1 MRRTLMFNHVTI
13 DGYFAGSDGNLNWV
27 VPDEEIDKAA
37 VQRMPTIDTI
47 LLGRRTYEL
56 FEAYWPHALNDSE
69 TAADPHD
76 SSRRSSTL
84 RDMAVWIN
92 EAKKLVF
99 SRTLKKVG
107 WKNTSILPAIDPPA
121 IQGMKREQGG
131 DMIVFGSGSVVSE
144 LTKHGLIDEYQFV
157 VNPVLLGS
165 GKRMME
171 SVSNS
176 LKLELIEAKKYS
188 SGNVVLRYTAA
199 PASGGMP
206 REDRHRR

>member
-1 MRRTLMFNHVTI
+1 MFNHVTA
-13 DGYFAGSDGNLNWV
+13 DGYFAGPDGNLSWV

-92 EAKKLVF
+92 ETNKLVF

-107 WKNTSILPAIDPPA
+107 WKNTRIRPGIDPGA
-121 IQGMKREQGG
+121 IEAMKREPGK

-144 LTKHGLIDEYQFV
+144 LTRHGLIDEYQFV
-157 VNPVLLGS
+157 VNPVLLGQ
-165 GKRMME
+165 GKPLME
-171 SVSNS
+171 GMSNGAK
-176 LKLELIEAKKYS
+176 LKLRESRQYP
-188 SGNVVLRYTAA
+188 SGNVVLRYERT
-199 PASGGMP
+199 
-206 REDRHRR
+206 DT

>member
-1 MRRTLMFNHVTI
+1 MRRILMFNHVTA
-13 DGYFAGSDGNLNWV
+13 DGYFAGPDGNLSWV

-92 EAKKLVF
+92 EANKLVF

-107 WKNTSILPAIDPPA
+107 WKNTRVLPGIDPGA
-121 IQGMKREQGG
+121 IEAMKREQGK

-144 LTKHGLIDEYQFV
+144 LTRHGLIDEYQFV
-157 VNPVLLGS
+157 VNPVLLGQ
-165 GKRMME
+165 GKPLME
-171 SVSNS
+171 GMSNGAK
-176 LKLELIEAKKYS
+176 LKLRESRQYP
-188 SGNVVLRYTAA
+188 SGNVVLRYERT
-199 PASGGMP
+199 
-206 REDRHRR
+206 DT

>member
-1 MRRTLMFNHVTI
+1 MRRILMFNHVTA

-76 SSRRSSTL
+76 PSRRSSTL

-92 EAKKLVF
+92 EANKLVF

-107 WKNTSILPAIDPPA
+107 WKNTRILSEIDPPA
-121 IQGMKREQGG
+121 IQGMKRKQGR
-131 DMIVFGSGSVVSE
+131 DMIVFGSRSVVSA

-157 VNPVLLGS
+157 VNPVLLGR
-165 GKRMME
+165 GKPLME
-171 SVSNS
+171 GMSKGAK
-176 LKLELIEAKKYS
+176 LKLQESRQYP
-188 SGNVVLRYTAA
+188 SGNVVLRYERADA
-199 PASGGMP
+199 
-206 REDRHRR
+206 

>member
-1 MRRTLMFNHVTI
+1 MFNHVTA

-37 VQRMPTIDTI
+37 VQRMSTIDTI

-56 FEAYWPHALNDSE
+56 FEAYWPHALNDAE

-76 SSRRSSTL
+76 SSRRSPTL

-107 WKNTSILPAIDPPA
+107 WKNTRILSEIDPRA
-121 IQGMKREQGG
+121 IQDTKREQGR

-157 VNPVLLGS
+157 VNPVLLGR
-165 GKRMME
+165 GKPLME
-171 SVSNS
+171 GISNGA
-176 LKLELIEAKKYS
+176 KLNLRESRQYP
-188 SGNVVLRYTAA
+188 SGNVVLRYERADA
-199 PASGGMP
+199 
-206 REDRHRR
+206 

>member
-1 MRRTLMFNHVTI
+1 MRRILMFNHVTA

-27 VPDEEIDKAA
+27 VPDEEIDQAA

-56 FEAYWPHALNDSE
+56 FEAYWPHALTDSE

-92 EAKKLVF
+92 EANKLVF

-107 WKNTSILPAIDPPA
+107 WKNTRILPEIDPRA
-121 IQGMKREQGG
+121 IQSMKREQGR
-131 DMIVFGSGSVVSE
+131 DMIVFGSGSIVSE
-144 LTKHGLIDEYQFV
+144 LTKHGLIDEYRFV
-157 VNPVLLGS
+157 VNPVLLAQ
-165 GKRMME
+165 GKPLME
-171 SVSNS
+171 GMSKGAK
-176 LKLELIEAKKYS
+176 LKLQESRQYP
-188 SGNVVLRYTAA
+188 SGNVVLRYERADA
-199 PASGGMP
+199 
-206 REDRHRR
+206 

>member
-1 MRRTLMFNHVTI
+1 MFNHVTA
-13 DGYFAGSDGNLNWV
+13 DGYFAGPDGNLSWV

-56 FEAYWPHALNDSE
+56 FEAYWPHALNDSQ

-76 SSRRSSTL
+76 SSRRSPTL

-92 EAKKLVF
+92 EANKLVF

-107 WKNTSILPAIDPPA
+107 WKNTRIRPGIDPGA
-121 IQGMKREQGG
+121 IEAMKREPGK

-144 LTKHGLIDEYQFV
+144 LTRHGLIDEYQFV
-157 VNPVLLGS
+157 VNPVLLGQ
-165 GKRMME
+165 GKPLME
-171 SVSNS
+171 GMSNGAK
-176 LKLELIEAKKYS
+176 LKLRESRQYP
-188 SGNVVLRYTAA
+188 SGNVVLRYERT
-199 PASGGMP
+199 
-206 REDRHRR
+206 DT

>member
-1 MRRTLMFNHVTI
+1 MFNHVTA
-13 DGYFAGSDGNLNWV
+13 DGYFAGPDGNLSWV

-92 EAKKLVF
+92 EANKLVF

-107 WKNTSILPAIDPPA
+107 WKNTRIRPGIDPGA
-121 IQGMKREQGG
+121 IEAMKREPGK

-144 LTKHGLIDEYQFV
+144 LTRHGLIDEYQFV
-157 VNPVLLGS
+157 VNPVLLGQ
-165 GKRMME
+165 GKPLME
-171 SVSNS
+171 GMSNGAK
-176 LKLELIEAKKYS
+176 LKLRESRQYP
-188 SGNVVLRYTAA
+188 SGNVVLRYERT
-199 PASGGMP
+199 
-206 REDRHRR
+206 DT

>member
-1 MRRTLMFNHVTI
+1 MFNHVTA
-13 DGYFAGSDGNLNWV
+13 DGYFAGPDGNLSWV

-37 VQRMPTIDTI
+37 VQRMPAIDTI

-56 FEAYWPHALNDSE
+56 FEAYWPHALNDAQ

-92 EAKKLVF
+92 EANKLVF

-107 WKNTSILPAIDPPA
+107 WKNTRIRPGIDPGA
-121 IQGMKREQGG
+121 IEAMKREPGK

-144 LTKHGLIDEYQFV
+144 LTRHGQIDEYQFV
-157 VNPVLLGS
+157 VNPVLLGQ
-165 GKRMME
+165 GKPLME
-171 SVSNS
+171 GMSNGAK
-176 LKLELIEAKKYS
+176 LKLRESRQYP
-188 SGNVVLRYTAA
+188 SGNVVLRYERT
-199 PASGGMP
+199 
-206 REDRHRR
+206 DT

>member
-1 MRRTLMFNHVTI
+1 MRRIMMFNHVTA

-27 VPDEEIDKAA
+27 VPDEEIDQAA

-47 LLGRRTYEL
+47 VLGRRTYEL
-56 FEAYWPHALNDSE
+56 FESYWPHALNDSE

-107 WKNTSILPAIDPPA
+107 WKNTRILPEIDPPA
-121 IQGMKREQGG
+121 IQGMKREQGR

-157 VNPVLLGS
+157 INPVMLGR
-165 GKRMME
+165 GKPLME
-171 SVSNS
+171 GMSNRTK
-176 LKLELIEAKKYS
+176 LKLRESRQYP
-188 SGNVVLRYTAA
+188 SGNVVLRYERAGA
-199 PASGGMP
+199 
-206 REDRHRR
+206 

>member
-1 MRRTLMFNHVTI
+1 MRRILMFNHVTA

-56 FEAYWPHALNDSE
+56 FEAYWPHALNDPE

-84 RDMAVWIN
+84 RDMALWIN
-92 EAKKLVF
+92 EANKLVF
-99 SRTLKKVG
+99 SRTPKKVG
-107 WKNTSILPAIDPPA
+107 WKNTRIVPQIDARAIDR
-121 IQGMKREQGG
+121 MKREPGK

-144 LTKHGLIDEYQFV
+144 LTRHGLIDEYQFV
-157 VNPVLLGS
+157 VNPVLLGQ
-165 GKRMME
+165 GRFLLE
-171 SVSNS
+171 GVSQGA
-176 LKLELIEAKKYS
+176 KLELRDSKPYP
-188 SGNVVLRYTAA
+188 SGNVVLSYTYRDGSKAA
-199 PASGGMP
+199 G
-206 REDRHRR
+206 

>member
-1 MRRTLMFNHVTI
+1 MFNHVTA
-13 DGYFAGSDGNLNWV
+13 DGYFAGPDGNLSWV

-37 VQRMPTIDTI
+37 VQRMPAIDTI

-92 EAKKLVF
+92 EANKLVF

-107 WKNTSILPAIDPPA
+107 WKNTRIRPGIDPGA
-121 IQGMKREQGG
+121 IEAMKREPGK

-144 LTKHGLIDEYQFV
+144 LTRHGLIDEYQFV
-157 VNPVLLGS
+157 VNPVLLGQ
-165 GKRMME
+165 GKPLME
-171 SVSNS
+171 GMSNGAK
-176 LKLELIEAKKYS
+176 LKLRESRQYP
-188 SGNVVLRYTAA
+188 SGNVVLRYERT
-199 PASGGMP
+199 
-206 REDRHRR
+206 DT

>member
-1 MRRTLMFNHVTI
+1 MRRILMFNHVTA

-76 SSRRSSTL
+76 SSRRSPTL

-107 WKNTSILPAIDPPA
+107 WKNTRILPEIDPPA
-121 IQGMKREQGG
+121 IQGMKREQGR
-131 DMIVFGSGSVVSE
+131 DMIVFGSGSVVSA

-157 VNPVLLGS
+157 VNPVLLGR
-165 GKRMME
+165 GKPLME
-171 SVSNS
+171 GISNGAK
-176 LKLELIEAKKYS
+176 LKLWESRQYP
-188 SGNVVLRYTAA
+188 SGNLVLRYERVDT
-199 PASGGMP
+199 
-206 REDRHRR
+206 